1 MLTTHVWKNKYLRED
16 NHLNC
21 IIFFRCADGRVRITD
36 TTTDFQIY
44 EEAEDQVKF
53 TLKCCT
59 DFVKENWVRIEVY
72 VPNRD
77 QYGGLHPGWIQDCGI
92 LLVTRQLED

>member
-1 MLTTHVWKNKYLRED
+1 MFTTHAWRNKYLRED

-21 IIFFRCADGRVRITD
+21 LIFFRCADGRVRITD

-44 EEAEDQVKF
+44 EKAEDQVKF

-59 DFVKENWVRIEVY
+59 DFVKESWVRIEVY
-72 VPNRD
+72 VPSRD
-77 QYGGLHPGWIQDCGI
+77 QYGRLQPGWTQDCGV
-92 LLVTRQLED
+92 LLATRQLEG